1 MNNPMAVPYWRLS
14 GFYFFYFA
22 ALGCYI
28 PYWGLYLKDSGLTS
42 QEIGELSA
50 WLVATKIIS
59 PNLGGW
65 LADHTGKGIRIIRLT
80 SFFAAL
86 LFCGFVFTHHYF
98 WFAVTT
104 IAFSFFWNA
113 VLPQFEAAT
122 LFHLRN
128 NSHRYSQ
135 IRLWG
140 SIGFILTVLGTGWL
154 LDKHPIKLL
163 PFAIIT
169 LLIFNWW
176 VSLIT
181 PDAKKNSSKPII
193 LSIGSILKKP
203 EVIAF
208 FTVNIFIQIAHS
220 PYYVFYSIYLKNHHY
235 SATLTGLL
243 WALGVFAE
251 IILFIYMKNIL
262 KYFSLRTI
270 LLLSIL
276 LSSGRW
282 LIVGWYPDFLSL
294 LIVAQILHAA
304 SFGGTHIVAI
314 HLVHLYFG
322 EQHQGKGQALYSS
335 LSFGL
340 GGVIG
345 SLYSGYFWQLLGSKM
360 VFSLAAGI
368 CIIAFVI
375 TYVWTGRENK
385 KNFAVL
391 G

>member
-1 MNNPMAVPYWRLS
+1 MSVPYWRLS

-22 ALGCYI
+22 ALGCFI
-28 PYWGLYLKDSGLTS
+28 PYWGLYLKDSGFTPL
-42 QEIGELSA
+42 EIGELSA

-59 PNLGGW
+59 PNLWGW
-65 LADHTGKGIRIIRLT
+65 LADYIGKSLSIIRVT

-86 LFCGFVFTHHYF
+86 FFFGFIFTHNYF
-98 WFAVTT
+98 WFAVIT

-140 SIGFILTVLGTGWL
+140 SIGFILTVLGAGWL
-154 LDKHPIKLL
+154 LDKQPIKLL
-163 PFAIIT
+163 PFIIIAF
-169 LLIFNWW
+169 LICNWW

-181 PDAKKNSSKPII
+181 PDAKKISTKPLL
-193 LSIGSILKKP
+193 LSLGSILKKP

-208 FTVNIFIQIAHS
+208 FTVNILIQIAHS

-235 SATLTGLL
+235 SSTMTGLL
-243 WALGVFAE
+243 WALGVLAE
-251 IILFIYMKNIL
+251 IVLFMYMRRILN
-262 KYFSLRTI
+262 YFSLRTI
-270 LLLSIL
+270 LLLSLTLSIL
-276 LSSGRW
+276 RW
-282 LIVGWYPDFLSL
+282 LIIGWYPDYLSL
-294 LIVAQILHAA
+294 LIIAQLLHAA
-304 SFGGTHIVAI
+304 SFGGIHIVAI

-345 SLYSGYFWQLLGSKM
+345 SLYSGYYWDLLGSKL

-368 CIIAFVI
+368 CTIACFI
-375 TYVWTGRENK
+375 TLTWIGRENK
-385 KNFAVL
+385 KKFAAL

>member
-1 MNNPMAVPYWRLS
+1 MAVPYWRLS

-65 LADHTGKGIRIIRLT
+65 LADHTGKSIRIIRLT

-140 SIGFILTVLGTGWL
+140 SIGFILTVIGTGWL

-282 LIVGWYPDFLSL
+282 L
-294 LIVAQILHAA
+294 
-304 SFGGTHIVAI
+304 
-314 HLVHLYFG
+314 
-322 EQHQGKGQALYSS
+322 
-335 LSFGL
+335 
-340 GGVIG
+340 
-345 SLYSGYFWQLLGSKM
+345 
-360 VFSLAAGI
+360 
-368 CIIAFVI
+368 
-375 TYVWTGRENK
+375 
-385 KNFAVL
+385 
-391 G
+391 